1 MKVTEQR
8 QGAVM
13 ILKPEGALIL
23 DDVQE
28 FAAHA
33 NRAASGSMGRLVI
46 DMSDVAFI
54 DSGGLELLLDITEK
68 LGETGQSLH
77 LCHENKTVREVFQLT
92 DLDQHFEHFEDLT
105 TAVRSFL

>member
-1 MKVTEQR
+1 MKVSEQR
-8 QGAVM
+8 QGAVT
-13 ILKPEGALIL
+13 ILKPEGALL
-23 DDVQE
+23 AADVQE

-33 NRAASGSMGRLVI
+33 NRAVAGSLGRLVI

-68 LGETGQSLH
+68 LGKTGQSLH
-77 LCHENKTVREVFQLT
+77 LCHENKTIREVLQLT
-92 DLDQHFEHFEDLT
+92 DLDQQFEHFEDLT

>member
-1 MKVTEQR
+1 MKVSEQR
-8 QGAVM
+8 QGAVT
-13 ILKPEGALIL
+13 ILKPEGALL
-23 DDVQE
+23 AADVQE

-33 NRAASGSMGRLVI
+33 NRAVAGSLGRLVI

-68 LGETGQSLH
+68 RGKTGQSLH
-77 LCHENKTVREVFQLT
+77 LCHENKTIREVLQLT
-92 DLDQHFEHFEDLT
+92 DLDQQFEHFEDLT